1 MEVMPH
7 NGVPVSDLV
16 LDVLELLQRF
26 LSSSLGFPVLHYWW
40 SSVFHADV
48 FPMLFHGY
56 FSSGFLAEGME
67 SPHMGTSAL
76 TIFQSKQQMALL
88 LPFDLAR
95 KILCQLCCFKFQA
108 VW

>member
-1 MEVMPH
+1 MEVMPR
-7 NGVPVSDLV
+7 NGVSVSDLV
-16 LDVLELLQRF
+16 LDVLELFQSF

-40 SSVFHADV
+40 SAVFHADV

-56 FSSGFLAEGME
+56 FSSGFLVEGME
-67 SPHMGTSAL
+67 GPHMGTSAL

-95 KILCQLCCFKFQA
+95 KIPYQWCWFKFQA
-108 VW
+108 AW